1 MRDQAEK
8 LRELVNE
15 QANTRQATSTSGARM
30 IAVTSGKGGV
40 GKTNLAVNLSLNL
53 ANLGKRV
60 LLIDTDLGLANIDLI
75 LGITPEYHLG
85 HFFTG
90 ERRLSEIV
98 MEGPLGLKV
107 IAGGSGFQE
116 LADIS
121 DWQLEKCINEISG
134 LEKELDLIIFDTGAG
149 ISTKVIRFIIATEE
163 IIVVTT
169 PEPTA
174 IADAYGVIKV
184 LSRENPNS
192 KVYIVANMVA
202 KEEEGHQVLNRL
214 MMVAERFLDFP
225 VEPLGM
231 IFYDPAVLQAV
242 KEQQPFSILNP
253 QAKASLNVLQLAQ
266 KILSLPETPSRGL
279 RSFWQRLLKR

>member
-53 ANLGKRV
+53 ANLGKKV

-90 ERRLSEIV
+90 ERRLSEIIV
-98 MEGPLGLKV
+98 EGPLGLKV

-116 LADIS
+116 LADINE
-121 DWQLEKCINEISG
+121 WQLEKCINEISG

-149 ISTKVIRFIIATEE
+149 ISAKVIRFIIATEE

-192 KVYIVANMVA
+192 KVYIVANMVG
-202 KEEEGHQVLNRL
+202 KEEEGHQVLDRL

-231 IFYDPAVLQAV
+231 VFYDPAVLQAV
-242 KEQQPFSILNP
+242 KEQRPFSILNP

-266 KILSLPETPSRGL
+266 KLLSLPEAPSRGL